1 MDKKV
6 LVELTAEVVAAHVSV
21 NEMGKEELLD
31 ELDSVFQKLCALA
44 GEEAELSAAAPVE
57 TKPAVEL
64 SQAFGKDKVYCMV
77 CGKGFTTLKKHIA
90 TSHKLSP
97 KDYRK
102 KFNIPAKTAL
112 VAKNYSE
119 QKKKIAQTL
128 GLAEKLA
135 EGRKKRKARK

>member
-6 LVELTAEVVAAHVSV
+6 LVELTAEVVAAHASV
-21 NEMGKEELLD
+21 NEIGREELLD
-31 ELDSVFQKLCALA
+31 ELQAVFQKLCSLA
-44 GEEAELSAAAPVE
+44 GEEGEFPAVPVE

-77 CGKGFTTLKKHIA
+77 CGKGFTTLKKHISV
-90 TSHKLSP
+90 SHSLSP

-102 KFNIPAKTAL
+102 KFNVPTKTAL

-119 QKKKIAQTL
+119 QKKKIAQKL

-135 EGRKKRKARK
+135 EGRKKRKGKK